1 MEQHRAFV
9 AKQDMS
15 RIRAFW
21 GPFLLRFDS
30 DKWDLTQ
37 IWLRLSG
44 QKNNG
49 WSLWSEAS
57 KGAFYL
63 CPAVLSGY
71 CCACGRGYCYT
82 IIVIFINWVPYRG
95 SLEMSQIWVQRWHF
109 LMLLGYCWFWWY
121 FITKVWS
128 VHITIIVIFI
138 LIFNI
143 DVWKCPFGCRG
154 HTFKASGFL
163 LILMIFHWCWY

>member
-1 MEQHRAFV
+1 MIFYYKSMVSSYYNHCHFHQLSPYRGSSG
-9 AKQDMS
+9 MS
-15 RIRAFW
+15 
-21 GPFLLRFDS
+21 
-30 DKWDLTQ
+30 Q
-37 IWLRLSG
+37 IWVQRWHFLMPL
-44 QKNNG
+44 
-49 WSLWSEAS
+49 
-57 KGAFYL
+57 
-63 CPAVLSGY
+63 GY
-71 CCACGRGYCYT
+71 CWFWWYFITKVWSVHIT
-82 IIVIFINWVPYRG
+82 IIVIFISWVPYRG
-95 SLEMSQIWVQRWHF
+95 SSEMSQIWVQRWHF